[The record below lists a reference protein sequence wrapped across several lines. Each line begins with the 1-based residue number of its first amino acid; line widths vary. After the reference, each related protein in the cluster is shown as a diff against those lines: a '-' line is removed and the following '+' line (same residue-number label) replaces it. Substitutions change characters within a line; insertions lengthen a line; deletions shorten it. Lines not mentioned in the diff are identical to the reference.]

1 MSKVTPCLWFNG
13 DAEEAAKFYVSLMPD
28 SKILKVQRSPADNP
42 SGKEGS
48 VLVVEFKLG
57 GQRLV
62 ALNGGMTVEYTHA
75 LSLQIDCEDQAQ
87 VDHIWGAFLANGGRE
102 VQCGWIKDRWGVSW
116 QVVPTAMF
124 QFLSSSDTAAAR
136 RAMQA
141 MLKMVKLDVETLRRA
156 FEGKSAA

>member
-13 DAEEAAKFYVSLMPD
+13 DAEEAANFYVSLMPD
-28 SKILKVQRSPADNP
+28 SRVLKVQRNVGENP

-48 VLVVEFKLG
+48 VLVVEFTLG
-57 GQRLV
+57 GQRLI
-62 ALNGGMTVEYTHA
+62 ALNGGMKMEYTHA

-87 VDHIWGAFLANGGRE
+87 VDSIWEAFLAHGGKEER
-102 VQCGWIKDRWGVSW
+102 CGWLRDRWGVAW
-116 QVVPTAMF
+116 QVVPKSMF
-124 QFLSSSDTAAAR
+124 QFLASSDRAGAK

-141 MLKMVKLDVETLRRA
+141 MMKMVKLDVEALRQA